1 MAKPIKQSG
10 ASAFE
15 IITQALSGVRGEH
28 RGDSYWICCPFH
40 DEKTPSCSVNLDDT
54 KPVPIG
60 HFYCFSKET
69 KVLTSL
75 GTKKIGKMAG
85 GTYKVLTDNGV
96 WVDAKFDS
104 YGIQRLY
111 KLTLSRNG
119 VTKKIYTTKEHDWYT
134 RDRKTPVKTIELKP
148 GNMLKTNVPVR
159 VQGLQMDISG
169 IRHGFVLGDGTLESQ
184 MVGGQQYSVAYLYA
198 HKIDFME
205 AYFSDYPQKY
215 VYDYSEYGH
224 DYKGKQVI
232 IRGLPSHWKEL
243 PKVAAVSNDYAYGF
257 LAGLL
262 AADGCVDK
270 DGTVSLHSSNKKVLQ
285 RVRDIATSI
294 GINTLSITC
303 QSRKGYG
310 EEESDIYRIHFCR
323 GSFPSELLLNPEH
336 RERFEAKPPKF
347 DYLRWRVVSVK
358 KTKRVEE
365 VFCCVVP
372 ETHRFTLED
381 NILTGNCFGCSE
393 GRGPWN
399 KLANKLGLPEI
410 KEWQNFKENAG
421 QQLKVKLKSASLTE
435 VDKLMSEIKSNVAI
449 PWPED
454 KEWRGYKGKLI
465 NKLGGQM
472 YNDPRKD
479 ELMLVFPIYI
489 NGKLRGGVR
498 AFLKKVEKRAS
509 YLTTEG
515 SWVKSHGLFGYD
527 LAKKLIRKRGL
538 KKIVLVEGPRDA
550 LRLLSRGIPA
560 CAVLGTKNFNDK
572 KALYLTALGVD
583 EILVMPDNDR
593 AGKEMWELV
602 KAQVGHLCKTTYLRL
617 PKEKDKA
624 GKLIKLD
631 PDSAPKEIIREVK
644 KLVYKNAKKA
654 A

>member
-15 IITQALSGVRGEH
+15 IITQALTGIRGEH

-40 DEKTPSCSVNLDDT
+40 DENTPSCSVNLDDT

-60 HFYCFSKET
+60 HFY
-69 KVLTSL
+69 
-75 GTKKIGKMAG
+75 
-85 GTYKVLTDNGV
+85 
-96 WVDAKFDS
+96 
-104 YGIQRLY
+104 
-111 KLTLSRNG
+111 
-119 VTKKIYTTKEHDWYT
+119 
-134 RDRKTPVKTIELKP
+134 
-148 GNMLKTNVPVR
+148 
-159 VQGLQMDISG
+159 
-169 IRHGFVLGDGTLESQ
+169 
-184 MVGGQQYSVAYLYA
+184 
-198 HKIDFME
+198 
-205 AYFSDYPQKY
+205 
-215 VYDYSEYGH
+215 
-224 DYKGKQVI
+224 
-232 IRGLPSHWKEL
+232 
-243 PKVAAVSNDYAYGF
+243 
-257 LAGLL
+257 
-262 AADGCVDK
+262 
-270 DGTVSLHSSNKKVLQ
+270 
-285 RVRDIATSI
+285 
-294 GINTLSITC
+294 
-303 QSRKGYG
+303 
-310 EEESDIYRIHFCR
+310 
-323 GSFPSELLLNPEH
+323 
-336 RERFEAKPPKF
+336 
-347 DYLRWRVVSVK
+347 
-358 KTKRVEE
+358 
-365 VFCCVVP
+365 
-372 ETHRFTLED
+372 
-381 NILTGNCFGCSE
+381 CFGCSE

-435 VDKLMSEIKSNVAI
+435 VDKLMGEIKSNVAI

-498 AFLKKVEKRAS
+498 AFLKKIEKRAS

-550 LRLLSRGIPA
+550 LRLLSKGIPA

-602 KAQVGHLCKTTYLRL
+602 KAQVGNLCKTTYLRL